1 MAQDFRQELYQ
12 QTILDHNKNPRNFR
26 KIESPSHMAEGY
38 NPLCGDHL
46 NVYLSVDTQGV
57 INDVSFDGSGCAISK
72 ASASMMTA
80 AVKGR
85 TVDQA
90 KILFEQFHKL
100 VVGELKPDREPHN
113 LDKLAV
119 FSGIWQYPAR
129 VKCAVLCWHTLKGA
143 LEKEKTVS
151 TE

>member
-1 MAQDFRQELYQ
+1 MTQDFRQELYQ
-12 QTILDHNKNPRNFR
+12 QTILEHNRNPRNFR
-26 KIESPSHMAEGY
+26 KIDDPSHWAEGY

-46 NVYLSVDTQGV
+46 NIYLT
-57 INDVSFDGSGCAISK
+57 INDQSIIEDVSFDGSGCAISK

-80 AVKGR
+80 AIKGK
-85 TVDQA
+85 TVANA
-90 KILFEQFHKL
+90 KNLFDQFHKL
-100 VVGELKPDREPHN
+100 VIGELKPDRETNN

-143 LEKEKTVS
+143 LEKVKTVS